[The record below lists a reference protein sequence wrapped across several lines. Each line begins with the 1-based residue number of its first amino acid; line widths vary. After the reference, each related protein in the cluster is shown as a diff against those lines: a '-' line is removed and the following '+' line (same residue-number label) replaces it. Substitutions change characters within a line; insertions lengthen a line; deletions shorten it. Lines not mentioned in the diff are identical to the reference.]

1 MTTAAATRFRADHVG
16 SLLRPPEV
24 LEAHERFAAQGIT
37 REQLR
42 EIEDRAI
49 LKAFDLQ
56 REVGLDIFSD
66 GEYRR
71 GNWAGD
77 FISSVD
83 GYLRAEVPIR
93 FEWRLP
99 DQMGGKVEGQV
110 REVIEAMPQQS
121 GMVVGSKLRQKQRL
135 TEHELT
141 FLKEKAPGPFKV
153 TLPAASYI
161 VGRGWKPGVT
171 DKVYG
176 SRWELAEDV
185 SRILNGEV
193 ESLQAKGV
201 PYIQIDNPHWPDYI
215 PEDRRQAWRSIGVD
229 PDAAMDEDIRM
240 DNAVTQGL
248 NRSKVTLA
256 THICRG
262 NGRSAWHTVGGYE
275 PIAEK
280 VFGGLEVDRFLLE
293 YDTDRS
299 GGFEPLRFMPRGRQV
314 VLGLVTTKVGDL
326 ETRDDL
332 LRRIDEASKYVP
344 VENLALSPQC
354 GFASVEAGNLLTW
367 DEQKRKLEL
376 VVETARK
383 VWG

>member
-1 MTTAAATRFRADHVG
+1 M
-16 SLLRPPEV
+16 
-24 LEAHERFAAQGIT
+24 
-37 REQLR
+37 
-42 EIEDRAI
+42 
-49 LKAFDLQ
+49 KAFDLQ

-71 GNWAGD
+71 SNWAGD

-141 FLKEKAPGPFKV
+141 FLKDKAPGPFKV

-171 DKVYG
+171 DKIYS

-185 SRILNGEV
+185 SRILKDEV
-193 ESLQAKGV
+193 ESLQAEGV

-248 NRSKVTLA
+248 DRSKVTLA
-256 THICRG
+256 P
-262 NGRSAWHTVGGYE
+262 W
-275 PIAEK
+275 PK
-280 VFGGLEVDRFLLE
+280 
-293 YDTDRS
+293 
-299 GGFEPLRFMPRGRQV
+299 
-314 VLGLVTTKVGDL
+314 LVTSRAKTCGGSSPVLASMRRGCG
-326 ETRDDL
+326 L
-332 LRRIDEASKYVP
+332 LVRARTTNSRPCWGRILKFFLSEISKAEV
-344 VENLALSPQC
+344 
-354 GFASVEAGNLLTW
+354 FAV
-367 DEQKRKLEL
+367 
-376 VVETARK
+376 
-383 VWG
+383 